1 MTDIS
6 RLSFT
11 VHDDP
16 PADDVEQATRGLDEH
31 NAESAPVDQVRR
43 LASFARNS
51 SGSVIGGAVGRTWG
65 ECCELQTL
73 WVDPEA
79 RGRGIARRLLTMVHE
94 RAECPCRRGSCL
106 GPASFQ
112 HPELCRGPAARFR
125 SGYPVTSGVTTL
137 CRVCKPPAR
146 DVHGSAAGAPR
157 RVSAHTGRRMR
168 VTRHT

>member
-1 MTDIS
+1 MS

-31 NAESAPVDQVRR
+31 IAESAPVDQVRR

-79 RGRGIARRLLTMVHE
+79 RGRGIARRLLTKFHE
-94 RAECPCRRGSCL
+94 RAESRGCRTFYL
-106 GPASFQ
+106 ETFSFQ
-112 HPELCRGPAARFR
+112 APECYRAAGFEVRLRIGGFA
-125 SGYPVTSGVTTL
+125 PGVTKFFMVREL
-137 CRVCKPPAR
+137 PAR
-146 DVHGSAAGAPR
+146 DSHEQV
-157 RVSAHTGRRMR
+157 TG
-168 VTRHT
+168 VTGLQPPVPAVECV